1 MISYKH
7 NSKVFYRDIDSM
19 GIVYYS
25 RYFEYFEEARTELL
39 NSIALNINLIEENG
53 IFLPV
58 ISTHCDF
65 KKGLKLEQNF
75 TIKTMILGIPR
86 AKLKI
91 NYKIYIQN
99 KVEYLVRGYTEH
111 AFMKMNGKPTKPPDF
126 IIEAIKNNWSLEK

>member
-75 TIKTMILGIPR
+75 ILETVILEIPKV
-86 AKLKI
+86 KLKI

-99 KVEYLVRGYTEH
+99 RADYLVKGYTEH
-111 AFMKMNGKPTKPPDF
+111 AFMKKNGKPIRIPDF
-126 IIEAIKNNWSLEK
+126 IMSLIMKHWSFLK

>member
-7 NSKVFYRDIDSM
+7 YLKVFYRDIDSM

-39 NSIALNINLIEENG
+39 NSIGLDINSIEKNG

-58 ISTHCDF
+58 TSTHCDY
-65 KKGLKLEQNF
+65 KKGLRLEQNF
-75 TIKTMILGIPR
+75 ILETRILEIPK

-99 KVEYLVRGYTEH
+99 RADYLVKGYTEH
-111 AFMKMNGKPTKPPDF
+111 AFMKINGKPTKVPDF
-126 IIEAIKNNWSLEK
+126 IIKVIKNNWSF